1 MSLAPPM
8 PSRQMSIMPT
18 IVEKQPSMPPLNTE
32 PTGKKAKTAK
42 PAITADVAAIMAN
55 AMGVTP
61 DALLKT
67 LDASRDQAREAKVAA
82 REAAK
87 KAKELHKSQMSRAQL
102 VEKFGEAEAQA
113 ELDRRN
119 ANALKAREELKTK
132 AKEWHWLT
140 AEVARLTKLCDEHGI
155 DHKVEAEASDSNG
168 SDAEAPIE
176 A

>member
-1 MSLAPPM
+1 MRVAPAEAPA
-8 PSRQMSIMPT
+8 
-18 IVEKQPSMPPLNTE
+18 
-32 PTGKKAKTAK
+32 KKAKTAK
-42 PAITADVAAIMAN
+42 PAKPVITPDVAAIMAN

-87 KAKELHKSQMSRAQL
+87 KPKELHKSQMSRAQL

-119 ANALKAREELKTK
+119 AKALQAREELKTK

-140 AEVARLTKLCDEHGI
+140 AEVARLKTLCDEHGI
-155 DHKVEAEASDSNG
+155 DHTLPGVDVVSDANG
-168 SDAEAPIE
+168 SDADAPTEA
-176 A
+176 